1 MIDPVALIQLALT
14 AGSQW
19 LANNPRTPYE
29 TFSDPAPQSTQSTA
43 AATDSG
49 SVGASSV
56 SAQAATYDS
65 NGCVVTYTY
74 SPEGEPI
81 LLSVTLPDPLVPE
94 YDYCLAHMNG
104 ETFNG

>member
-43 AATDSG
+43 ASGRAT
-49 SVGASSV
+49 VGV
-56 SAQAATYDS
+56 SAIAATYDPVTQ
-65 NGCVVTYTY
+65 CVVTYTY

-81 LLSVTLPDPLVPE
+81 LLSVTLPDPSVPE
-94 YDYCLAHMNG
+94 YDYCLAHMKG
-104 ETFNG
+104 QTFNG

>member
-29 TFSDPAPQSTQSTA
+29 TFSDPAPQSTQST
-43 AATDSG
+43 SSNSP
-49 SVGASSV
+49 SVGV
-56 SAQAATYDS
+56 SAIAATYDPYTQ
-65 NGCVVTYTY
+65 CVVTYDPATNQV
-74 SPEGEPI
+74 
-81 LLSVTLPDPLVPE
+81 LSVTLPDPSVPE

>member
-1 MIDPVALIQLALT
+1 MIDPIALIQLALT

-29 TFSDPAPQSTQSTA
+29 TFSDPSPQSTA
-43 AATDSG
+43 ASG
-49 SVGASSV
+49 SASVGV
-56 SAQAATYDS
+56 SAIAATYDPVTQ
-65 NGCVVTYTY
+65 CVVTYTY
-74 SPEGEPI
+74 TQTGEPI
-81 LLSVTLPDPLVPE
+81 LLSVTLPDPSVPE

>member
-14 AGSQW
+14 AGSHW
-19 LANNPRTPYE
+19 LANNPRTTVE
-29 TFSDPAPQSTQSTA
+29 TFSDPAP
-43 AATDSG
+43 
-49 SVGASSV
+49 SVGV
-56 SAQAATYDS
+56 SAIAATYDQY
-65 NGCVVTYTY
+65 GCVVTYTY

-81 LLSVTLPDPLVPE
+81 LLSVTLPDPSVPE

>member
-29 TFSDPAPQSTQSTA
+29 TFSDHAPQSTA
-43 AATDSG
+43 ASG
-49 SVGASSV
+49 SASVGV
-56 SAQAATYDS
+56 SAIAATYDS

-81 LLSVTLPDPLVPE
+81 LLSVTLPDPSVPE

-104 ETFNG
+104 QTFTG